1 MPWCPVCKNEYK
13 DGITVCADCGAKL
26 VKSLK
31 EKTQVL
37 ICSADENTIQKL
49 AKYLEFSDIPVDIR
63 LCNEQDGETEL
74 YVSPKHEELAKRA
87 VRIFF
92 MEEQASE
99 DVEAKETEESDETL
113 DTTEDM
119 SAKEDSDT
127 EDDNCSE
134 TEASETYR
142 TGKSTLVYQNR
153 QDKAEEFKSSGIVLL
168 AVGILGI
175 LFMLGVD
182 FGILPLKLN
191 NLIMM
196 NIIMNALFV
205 FFVIFGVYS
214 LKGAKKYAG
223 EAVEERNTTKEI
235 KSWVLEHLSA
245 DEIDEKSGCN
255 KQEESDEILYFKR
268 YAYLKK
274 AISDKYINLDED
286 YLEQLVE
293 NLYQELYEA

>member
-13 DGITVCADCGAKL
+13 DGITVCTDCGAKL
-26 VKSLK
+26 VQSLK

-92 MEEQASE
+92 MEEQAFE
-99 DVEAKETEESDETL
+99 DVEAKENEES
-113 DTTEDM
+113 
-119 SAKEDSDT
+119 
-127 EDDNCSE
+127 DNCSE
-134 TEASETYR
+134 TEASETCR

-153 QDKAEEFKSSGIVLL
+153 QDKADEFKSSGIVLL

-214 LKGAKKYAG
+214 LKGAKKYAC

-255 KQEESDEILYFKR
+255 KQSESDEILYFKR

-274 AISDKYINLDED
+274 TISDKYINLDED